1 MRSSFSLSSAASIPS
16 TEEASF
22 WVSFFLLFQHLSTY
36 SHRHNAAG
44 LCHLLLSP
52 RCRADATPLRLLP
65 LRGKLD
71 PEYLLIS
78 ICHAAVFL
86 FSFTLPFRFYWNFH
100 IFFASLCDF
109 IIAVAA
115 VATRYFRHS
124 CCWSI
129 TKKNSSIGVTRTM
142 TIGRHAVDET
152 VMTIPIAIHLLV
164 RPKAKISSGY
174 CKSNI
179 WKCTFIPSVHIY
191 YKTYP
196 HRM

>member
-1 MRSSFSLSSAASIPS
+1 MSSAASIPS

-52 RCRADATPLRLLP
+52 RCRANAAPLRLLP

-100 IFFASLCDF
+100 IFFCFFVRFYNCSCSGCDTLFPSLMLLEHHKEEFEHWSDEDDDD
-109 IIAVAA
+109 
-115 VATRYFRHS
+115 RPP
-124 CCWSI
+124 CCRRNRDDYTDSDSF
-129 TKKNSSIGVTRTM
+129 TSEAESEDLER
-142 TIGRHAVDET
+142 
-152 VMTIPIAIHLLV
+152 LL
-164 RPKAKISSGY
+164 
-174 CKSNI
+174 
-179 WKCTFIPSVHIY
+179 
-191 YKTYP
+191 
-196 HRM
+196 